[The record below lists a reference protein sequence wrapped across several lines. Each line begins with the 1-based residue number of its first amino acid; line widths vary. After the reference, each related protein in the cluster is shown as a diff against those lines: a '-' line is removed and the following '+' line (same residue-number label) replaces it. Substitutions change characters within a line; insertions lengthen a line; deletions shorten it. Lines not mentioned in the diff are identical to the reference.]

1 MNLRQNALFLAGLS
15 ALAICLASCSSG
27 GKTTDGKIRVGMM
40 PKLIGIDFFNACE
53 KGALEAAAE
62 LEVELTF
69 DGPTVADVT
78 KQAEMLDTWIT
89 RRLDVIA
96 IAPNDKSALS
106 PTLRRARSQGIK
118 VLSWDADAVEESRDY
133 FVNQATYESIGHVLV
148 DIMAEQIGGSGEV
161 VIVSGTHTA
170 ENQKIWVSHMEERIA
185 SKYPDIQIVKT
196 EYPGEDQSRAFSVT
210 QDLLKTYPELVGVFG
225 ITSVSLPGAA
235 EAVRQAGKSGEIV
248 VTGLSTPNQMKQ
260 YVQDGTVKEFA
271 LWSPVDLGYLT
282 IHLSKL
288 VHESGGMLPAKIS
301 AGRLGELTVD
311 NVAKMVVM
319 GPPLRFTAEN
329 IDEFDF

>member
-1 MNLRQNALFLAGLS
+1 M
-15 ALAICLASCSSG
+15 
-27 GKTTDGKIRVGMM
+27 
-40 PKLIGIDFFNACE
+40 
-53 KGALEAAAE
+53 
-62 LEVELTF
+62 
-69 DGPTVADVT
+69 
-78 KQAEMLDTWIT
+78 
-89 RRLDVIA
+89 
-96 IAPNDKSALS
+96 
-106 PTLRRARSQGIK
+106 
-118 VLSWDADAVEESRDY
+118 EESRDY

-196 EYPGEDQSRAFSVT
+196 EYPGEEQSRAFSVT

-235 EAVRQAGKSGEIV
+235 EAVRQAGKSGEIA

-271 LWSPVDLGYLT
+271 LWSPVDLG
-282 IHLSKL
+282 
-288 VHESGGMLPAKIS
+288 
-301 AGRLGELTVD
+301 
-311 NVAKMVVM
+311 
-319 GPPLRFTAEN
+319 
-329 IDEFDF
+329 

>member
-1 MNLRQNALFLAGLS
+1 MNFRRNTIYWSSLVGLAF
-15 ALAICLASCSSG
+15 CLAACSPAPQAPN
-27 GKTTDGKIRVGMM
+27 GKIRVGMM

-53 KGALEAAAE
+53 KGAKEAAAE
-62 LEVELTF
+62 LGIELTF

-96 IAPNDKSALS
+96 VAPNDKNALA
-106 PTLRRARSQGIK
+106 PTLRRARNQGIK

-133 FVNQATYESIGHVLV
+133 FINQATYESIGHVLV
-148 DIMAEQIGGSGEV
+148 DIMAEQIGGGGEV

-170 ENQKIWVSHMEERIA
+170 ENQKIWVGHMEQRIA
-185 SKYPDIQIVKT
+185 STYPEMQIVKI

-210 QDLLKTYPELVGVFG
+210 QDLLKTYPDLVGVFG

-235 EAVRQAGKSGEIV
+235 EAVRQAGKSGEIA

-260 YVQDGTVKEFA
+260 YVHDGTVKEFA
-271 LWSPVDLGYLT
+271 LFSPVDLGYLT
-282 IHLSKL
+282 IQISKL
-288 VHESGGMLPAKIS
+288 VHESDGILPEKINI
-301 AGRLGELTVD
+301 GRLGELTVD
-311 NVAKMVVM
+311 NGVKMIVM
-319 GPPLRFTAEN
+319 GPPLRFNAEN
-329 IDEFDF
+329 IDDFDF